1 MFILSFMSRSKFVQK
16 SFAPLRSADARAL
29 ASQVRA
35 FFIRVSF
42 LPNVKRVKLIKVK
55 NCLRRAGKRI
65 IARYQPARLSYLPS
79 PRQRY
84 VCLLSKSVRFAVC
97 PSARSFFLRVYSALI
112 LYAAHSVHS
121 QATCERG
128 IAHSIRLGCRHRGFG
143 VAFRATIEQARFMRR
158 RRFVFCGQYTASQQN
173 KNRKH
178 VRARALSRFA
188 SQPAHVRAF
197 NPCCMPSACIFF
209 RAFKRPKSKA
219 FRPVKSRASKRSASL
234 RALDFRP

>member
-16 SFAPLRSADARAL
+16 SFAPLRFADSRAL

-42 LPNVKRVKLIKVK
+42 LPNVKRVKLIKVE
-55 NCLRRAGKRI
+55 NCLRRAGKRRTSGI
-65 IARYQPARLSYLPS
+65 QPARLSYLPS

-84 VCLLSKSVRFAVC
+84 ACLSSRSVRFAVC
-97 PSARSFFLRVYSALI
+97 PSARSVFLRVYRALV

-121 QATCERG
+121 QATCKRG
-128 IAHSIRLGCRHRGFG
+128 IAHRIRSGCRHRGFG
-143 VAFRATIEQARFMRR
+143 VAFRATIEQAPFVRR
-158 RRFVFCGQYTASQQN
+158 HRFVFCGSCTAPRKDKS
-173 KNRKH
+173 RKH
-178 VRARALSRFA
+178 VRARALSRFT

-219 FRPVKSRASKRSASL
+219 FHRFASSASKRSATL
-234 RALDFRP
+234 RALDSTL

>member
-1 MFILSFMSRSKFVQK
+1 MFISLFISKFDFAQK
-16 SFAPLRSADARAL
+16 SFAPLRFADARAL

-35 FFIRVSF
+35 FFIHVS
-42 LPNVKRVKLIKVK
+42 LVSIVKRGKLIKVK
-55 NCLRRAGKRI
+55 NCLRRAGKRNT
-65 IARYQPARLSYLPS
+65 ARYQPARLSYLPS

-84 VCLLSKSVRFAVC
+84 DCMLSKSVRFAVC

-112 LYAAHSVHS
+112 LYAARSVHS

-128 IAHSIRLGCRHRGFG
+128 IAHSIRLGCRLRGFG
-143 VAFRATIEQARFMRR
+143 VAFRATIEQAHFVRR
-158 RRFVFCGQYTASQQN
+158 HHFVFCGTCTASQQN

-197 NPCCMPSACIFF
+197 NPCCMPSAYIFF
-209 RAFKRPKSKA
+209 RAFKRPKSNA
-219 FRPVKSRASKRSASL
+219 FRLFASRASKRYASL
-234 RALDFRP
+234 RALDSQP

>member
-1 MFILSFMSRSKFVQK
+1 MSKSKFVQK
-16 SFAPLRSADARAL
+16 IFSPLRSADARAL

-55 NCLRRAGKRI
+55 NCLRRAGKRNV
-65 IARYQPARLSYLPS
+65 AGYQPARLSYLPS

-84 VCLLSKSVRFAVC
+84 VCLLSWSVLFAVR
-97 PSARSFFLRVYSALI
+97 PSARSFFLRVYRARFW
-112 LYAAHSVHS
+112 YAAHSVHS
-121 QATCERG
+121 QATCKRG
-128 IAHSIRLGCRHRGFG
+128 IAHRIRSGCRHRGFG
-143 VAFRATIEQARFMRR
+143 VAFRATIEQARFVRR
-158 RRFVFCGQYTASQQN
+158 HRFVFCGTYTAPRKDKS
-173 KNRKH
+173 RKH

-197 NPCCMPSACIFF
+197 NPYCMPSACIFF